1 MAVFY
6 YCSIK
11 GYVTMNVLKKL
22 RDGYVINHA
31 NRTRLPFF
39 QSSNLVR
46 RKVVFSGRVQKV
58 GFRLELVCLAERLG
72 LAGWVRNREDGSV
85 EAELQGEEAK
95 IDFLIKC
102 MQSLKRASVKE
113 MAVTELTVD
122 KEDRTFKIV
131 K

>member
-1 MAVFY
+1 M
-6 YCSIK
+6 K
-11 GYVTMNVLKKL
+11 VLKKL
-22 RDGYVINHA
+22 RDSYVINHA

-39 QSSNLVR
+39 DSSNKVR
-46 RKVVFSGRVQKV
+46 RKVVFSGRVQNV

-113 MAVTELTVD
+113 MIVTDLPVD
-122 KEDRTFKIV
+122 KEDETFKIV